1 MTADQGDYIPRKLPQ
16 LGNSWPLICCH
27 IITEL
32 VFVIQLE
39 CFPIGTVSGCV
50 RDEEVPEQVALG
62 EIKVRRNLQ
71 MLKMSLWFYMKKKI
85 CAHFCHFEL
94 RSFFPESEDC

>member
-1 MTADQGDYIPRKLPQ
+1 MAVSEMPEAD
-16 LGNSWPLICCH
+16 
-27 IITEL
+27 
-32 VFVIQLE
+32 
-39 CFPIGTVSGCV
+39 
-50 RDEEVPEQVALG
+50 EVPEQVALG
-62 EIKVRRNLQ
+62 KRKVRRNLQ